1 MDIDRCWESLYF
13 PLKLFIIN
21 RNIEQVPILLLLYYL
36 KIALPLG
43 MSLDSPAQTVS
54 CRQDPAAVDDG
65 APTEMTSALLQRDEP
80 RELPLG
86 GVHSSH
92 YPGAGHPL
100 TQIAA
105 ATLYVCNF
113 TTNLGSLKSSGS
125 TLRFIFHLVRTP
137 RKRMIVNSETLRGL
151 VTGISYSK
159 LFLRMDDN

>member
-1 MDIDRCWESLYF
+1 MIDALGSAFSVKNCC
-13 PLKLFIIN
+13 IIN
-21 RNIEQVPILLLLYYL
+21 RNIEQFPILFLLYYL

-43 MSLDSPAQTVS
+43 ISLDSPAQTVS

-65 APTEMTSALLQRDEP
+65 APTEMTSALLQRHEP

-100 TQIAA
+100 AQIAA
-105 ATLYVCNF
+105 ATLYVCNL
-113 TTNLGSLKSSGS
+113 TTTLGSFKSSGS

-137 RKRMIVNSETLRGL
+137 RKRMIC
-151 VTGISYSK
+151 
-159 LFLRMDDN
+159 D